1 MQKEQRFRLK
11 SSDSG
16 SSFSVLSF
24 FLLAIG
30 MAAMLWLFTQF
41 MKGGLDTEQKIE
53 FGLLVLMMIA
63 VLRQVFGGKSKEQMM
78 GNVFLK
84 EEHYQHNVHQIKWSQ
99 LTLTEYRG
107 ENNYLLMYTIADA
120 QHRYWFLSVK
130 DDELLKA
137 LQERPLNKRRF
148 ANCSRLLL
156 DRDIGAYQIQAPE
169 DDHFLN
175 YSLDSGRHSEGKL
188 EGEEQKDYTPEYFTA
203 DPKLS

>member
-11 SSDSG
+11 SNASG

-30 MAAMLWLFTQF
+30 IAAMLWLFSQL
-41 MKGGLDTEQKIE
+41 MQGELDTEHKVE

-63 VLRQVFGGKSKEQMM
+63 VLRQQFGGNRKEQMM

-84 EEHYQHNVHQIKWSQ
+84 QEYYQHNVHQFKWSQ

-107 ENNYLLMYTIADA
+107 EKDYLLMYTIADA
-120 QHRYWFLSVK
+120 KHRYWFLSVS
-130 DDELLKA
+130 DDELLRA
-137 LQERPLNKRRF
+137 LQERPIQKRRF
-148 ANCSRLLL
+148 ANCQRFLL
-156 DRDIGAYQIQAPE
+156 DRDHGAYQIQAPE

-175 YSLDSGRHSEGKL
+175 YNLENGRHSEGKIA
-188 EGEEQKDYTPEYFTA
+188 GDEQEDYTPQYYTA
-203 DPKLS
+203 DPKIA